1 MAELC
6 CLAICMYLALPR
18 LLNFVA
24 TSATTAAA
32 ASISVKQKVITDTQG
47 HAKPACGNDV
57 NIITINETRSCTGA
71 S

>member
-1 MAELC
+1 MAELY
-6 CLAICMYLALPR
+6 CLAICMYHALPR

-24 TSATTAAA
+24 TNATTVAA
-32 ASISVKQKVITDTQG
+32 ASISVKQKVIADTQD

-57 NIITINETRSCTGA
+57 NIITMNETRSCTGA